1 MALAVVKTAPP
12 TNSPHQAKPMVSI
25 DSVTMAFGAYVAV
38 QDVNLKVSD
47 GEFLAIVG
55 PTGCG
60 KSTILNAIAGLLKPA
75 DGTVSIDGQ
84 PVRGVQNDIGYLFQQ
99 DALLPWKTAI
109 ENVELGPMFKGVGA
123 AERREQSMRW
133 LAKVGLKG
141 FEHRYPHQ
149 LSGGQRKRVQMAQA
163 LITGPKVI
171 LMDEPFSALDIHTRH
186 LMQNEL
192 LRLWQEER
200 RAVVMITHDLEE
212 AIALGDRV
220 VVLAAGPR
228 SRVIDSFPVDL
239 ERPRDVA
246 EIKLDPR
253 FMDLYRNIWASLRG
267 EVEKSYER
275 HD

>member
-1 MALAVVKTAPP
+1 
-12 TNSPHQAKPMVSI
+12 MVSL

-75 DGTVSIDGQ
+75 SGTVSIDGQ
-84 PVRGVQNDIGYLFQQ
+84 PVRGIQNDIGYLFQQ

-109 ENVELGPMFKGVGA
+109 ENVELGPMFKGVGGS
-123 AERREQSMRW
+123 ERREQSMRW

-253 FMDLYRNIWASLRG
+253 FMDLYRNIWSSLRG

>member
-1 MALAVVKTAPP
+1 MALAVVKSAPP
-12 TNSPHQAKPMVSI
+12 LKHSTPAKPMVSI
-25 DSVTMAFGAYVAV
+25 DSVTMSFGTYVAV
-38 QDVNLKVSD
+38 EDVRLTVAD

-60 KSTILNAIAGLLKPA
+60 KSTILNAIAGLLKPSSGSVA
-75 DGTVSIDGQ
+75 IDGQ
-84 PVRGVQNDIGYLFQQ
+84 PVNGVQNDIGYLFQQ
-99 DALLPWKTAI
+99 DALFPWKTAI
-109 ENVELGPMFKGVGA
+109 ENVELGPMFKGFSG
-123 AERREQSMRW
+123 AERRAASMNW

-253 FMDLYRNIWASLRG
+253 FTDLYRNIWASLRG